1 MKKETVAVQDEV
13 RRLRQEIKKKY
24 DELAHEENESMRLR
38 IDKLNIQGQLQRFER
53 GLKVIVEELKE
64 KDKLIAQYERQIRQ
78 NNVLIQKRQ
87 KEVDLLNRKYESLLS
102 NTNGEDYGPLERE
115 IRVLKDKIERI
126 DQNSAEIQQS
136 WLKKQNELVQI
147 EKACSKVDKGNTEAL
162 AHLAV
167 LGKRRDRTKANLEA
181 LEKELNQYTL
191 KESAL
196 QRELQRLGDEIHREA
211 TLGTGLVETNIQFET
226 EVLETLKQKELSSA
240 ALQTKIQKICDERE
254 DLADQ
259 LLEHEKSIMLFEKKL
274 QIAREMKEAL
284 DPNYGSAEL
293 SAMRRE
299 VSRMELR
306 LQQIVKQQQQIV
318 KEIEFALRR
327 RDTIRNRA
335 IVTKRLNKD
344 RTRSDLS
351 KGITELSRDVKKL
364 NVEIKQLSNGVEV
377 NLQAVDELRTNVDQL
392 QHILNERQ
400 ITKNQLDNDIK
411 NLEKD
416 KIRNQALLEQVQA
429 RTTMFSGTSRKTSIK
444 SAENYQQAIE
454 KLQTQSQK
462 LSELIDSLTQ
472 NFPQYA
478 DRFHLAKVR
487 GFLE

>member
-1 MKKETVAVQDEV
+1 
-13 RRLRQEIKKKY
+13 
-24 DELAHEENESMRLR
+24 
-38 IDKLNIQGQLQRFER
+38 
-53 GLKVIVEELKE
+53 
-64 KDKLIAQYERQIRQ
+64 
-78 NNVLIQKRQ
+78 
-87 KEVDLLNRKYESLLS
+87 
-102 NTNGEDYGPLERE
+102 
-115 IRVLKDKIERI
+115 
-126 DQNSAEIQQS
+126 
-136 WLKKQNELVQI
+136 
-147 EKACSKVDKGNTEAL
+147 
-162 AHLAV
+162 
-167 LGKRRDRTKANLEA
+167 
-181 LEKELNQYTL
+181 
-191 KESAL
+191 
-196 QRELQRLGDEIHREA
+196 
-211 TLGTGLVETNIQFET
+211 LGTGLVETNIQFET